1 MFIAGVDEAGRGP
14 VIGPM
19 TICCLVVDEDKEWE
33 LKELGVKDSKM
44 LSHEQRKTLR
54 REIKKIAHTYSIEK
68 IYPTHIDRYRDE
80 SSLNE
85 MEAEVIG
92 KLIRKL
98 GPQKVY
104 VDSPDRPAVVFA
116 DRIRRYLKE
125 PVIIHSHNRGERF
138 PVVAAASILAKVE
151 RDREIEK
158 IKRRYG
164 DVGTGYPSDDVT
176 IKFLQDW
183 IRNNGNYPDIVR
195 KSWYTAWRL
204 NEEKVQRKLEDWF

>member
-19 TICCLVVDEDKEWE
+19 TICCLVVHEDKEKE

-44 LSHEQRKTLR
+44 LTPERRKELR
-54 REIKKIAHTYSIEK
+54 RDIKKIAHTYHIEK
-68 IYPTHIDRYRDE
+68 VQPKHIDSYRDDA
-80 SSLNE
+80 SLNE

-104 VDSPDRPAVVFA
+104 VDSPDRPPARFA
-116 DRIRRYLKE
+116 NRIRKYLRD
-125 PVIIHSHNRGERF
+125 PVIIHSHNKAERF

-151 RDREIEK
+151 RDRQIEK
-158 IKRRYG
+158 IKKKYG
-164 DVGTGYPSDDVT
+164 EVGSGYPSDEIT
-176 IKFLQDW
+176 IKYLQEW
-183 IRNNGNYPDIVR
+183 IRNNKEYPDIVR

-204 NEEKVQRKLEDWF
+204 NEEKVQRKVDDWF